1 MNVSG
6 KQPHAT
12 SNNLLNAALRRYEHR
27 IILAGNHDIAFRNQA
42 TIRIEN
48 SMVVLTWFVRCGDQL
63 VTIALGL
70 RVSFEFQ
77 SANALLLPQGSE
89 PLTGSTLCK

>member
-12 SNNLLNAALRRYEHR
+12 SNNLPNAALRRYEHR

-48 SMVVLTWFVRCGDQL
+48 SMVVLTY
-63 VTIALGL
+63 
-70 RVSFEFQ
+70 
-77 SANALLLPQGSE
+77 
-89 PLTGSTLCK
+89 